1 MPSDEELMQAYV
13 LGDAAAFRA
22 LFARYA
28 PDLLRVFRR
37 HSRDPEAARDLLQ
50 QTFLQLHRA
59 RRDFDARRP
68 LRPWLFTIAL
78 NLEREH
84 LRRKRRKP
92 EASLEL
98 EHEAKL
104 ASPADTSTHFAA
116 ASDLHAA
123 LERLPAQQREVIE
136 LHWFG
141 GLSFPEVASVVGARL
156 AATKVRAHRGYC
168 HLRALL
174 TSSELH
180 PSGNRS
186 RRRTIL

>member
-37 HSRDPEAARDLLQ
+37 HLRDHEAARDLLQ

-59 RRDFDARRP
+59 RRDFDARKP

-84 LRRKRRKP
+84 FRRKKRKP
-92 EASLEL
+92 EASLDF
-98 EHEAKL
+98 EHEAGL
-104 ASPADTSTHFAA
+104 ASLPDTSTHFAA

-141 GLSFPEVASVVGARL
+141 GLSFPEVASVIGARL

-168 HLRALL
+168 QLRALL
-174 TSSELH
+174 SSSEPH
-180 PSGNRS
+180 SSGNRS
-186 RRRTIL
+186 RKRTIL